1 MSAGSSPAQAIA
13 RRAATVA
20 SSIAGTCEMRRSFM
34 PVRLADPR
42 VVGVEERG
50 EVGVGQHGR
59 RHTGAPTGDGGV
71 RHGMSVGEQHD
82 MQCPMGRSTRARL
95 TLNRDFHCGRPGRH
109 RYTPSD
115 LP

>member
-1 MSAGSSPAQAIA
+1 MSAGSSPAHAIA

-20 SSIAGTCEMRRSFM
+20 SSIAGH
-34 PVRLADPR
+34 VRDAALFHARPAGDPR

-82 MQCPMGRSTRARL
+82 MPCPMGRSTRARL
-95 TLNRDFHCGRPGRH
+95 TVNRDFHCGRPGRH